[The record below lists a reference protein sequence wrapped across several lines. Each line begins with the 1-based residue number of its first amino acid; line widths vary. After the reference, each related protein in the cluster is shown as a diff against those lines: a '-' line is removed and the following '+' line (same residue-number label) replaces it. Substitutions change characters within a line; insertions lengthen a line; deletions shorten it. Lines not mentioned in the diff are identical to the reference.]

1 LPTGWA
7 LSHRRQGEDANF
19 TVDKMDPEYPE
30 EKRPLSDGP
39 SNAGDYALSI
49 VETVRQPFLILD
61 DELRVRTANR
71 AFYRTFKVTRE
82 ETENYFLY
90 DLGNGQWGIPAL
102 KKLLEEVLPQN
113 SQVEAFEVENEFP
126 SIGRRTMLL
135 NALRLRNEDRLS
147 RLIFVAIEDVTER
160 RRAEEQ
166 LRLFSAKLE
175 RSNRELQEFA
185 SVASHDL
192 QEPLR
197 KIQAFGDRLKNK
209 CFGSLGEEGRDY
221 LQRMQSA
228 AERMHT
234 LINDLLAFSRVETK
248 AQPFTTVN
256 LARVTEEVLS
266 DLEIQIERSAAVIE
280 VAGLPVIEADP
291 LQMRQLLQNL
301 IGNSLKYHRDG
312 VPPVVKVYGR
322 VLQERRHASGG
333 GAVAAD
339 QLCQLFVQDNGI
351 GFDEKYLDRIFTV
364 FQRLHGRQVYSGT
377 GVGLAICRKIVE
389 RHGGHITARSAPER
403 GATFVATLP
412 TRQLNGGK

>member
-1 LPTGWA
+1 
-7 LSHRRQGEDANF
+7 LSHRRQGEGINF
-19 TVDKMDPEYPE
+19 RVEKMSPKYPE

-39 SNAGDYALSI
+39 WNAGDYALGI

-102 KKLLEEVLPQN
+102 KRLLEEVLPRN

-126 SIGRRTMLL
+126 SIGCRRMLL
-135 NALRLRNEDRLS
+135 NALRLRSEDRLS

-160 RRAEEQ
+160 RQAEEQ

-197 KIQAFGDRLKNK
+197 KIQAFGDRLKSK
-209 CFGSLGEEGRDY
+209 CFESLGEDGLDY

-228 AERMHT
+228 AERMQT
-234 LINDLLAFSRVETK
+234 LINDLLAFSKVETK
-248 AQPFTTVN
+248 AQPFTTVD

-280 VAGLPVIEADP
+280 VAGLPVIEADS

-301 IGNSLKYHRDG
+301 IGNALKYHRDG
-312 VPPVVKVYGR
+312 VPPRIKVYGR
-322 VLQERRHASGG
+322 VLQERRHASSG

-412 TRQLNGGK
+412 TRQLNGGKVRQ

>member
-1 LPTGWA
+1 
-7 LSHRRQGEDANF
+7 
-19 TVDKMDPEYPE
+19 MDPEYPE

>member
-1 LPTGWA
+1 M
-7 LSHRRQGEDANF
+7 S
-19 TVDKMDPEYPE
+19 PEYLE
-30 EKRPLSDGP
+30 EKWPLSDGP
-39 SNAGDYALSI
+39 GNAGDYALSI

-61 DELRVRTANR
+61 GELRVRTANR

-102 KKLLEEVLPQN
+102 KKLLEEVLPRN
-113 SQVEAFEVENEFP
+113 SQVEAFEVEHEFP

-135 NALRLRNEDRLS
+135 NALRLRNEERLS

-160 RRAEEQ
+160 RQAEEQ

-175 RSNRELQEFA
+175 SSNRELQEFA

-228 AERMHT
+228 AERMQT

-248 AQPFTTVN
+248 AQPYTTVD
-256 LARVTEEVLS
+256 LARVTEGVLS
-266 DLEIQIERSAAVIE
+266 DLEIQIERSAAVVE
-280 VAGLPVIEADP
+280 VAGLPVIDADP

-301 IGNSLKYHRDG
+301 IGNALKYHRDG
-312 VPPVVKVYGR
+312 VPPLVKVYGR
-322 VLQERRHASGG
+322 VLQERRHAPRG

-389 RHGGHITARSAPER
+389 RHGGHITARSAPGR

-412 TRQLNGGK
+412 TRQLNGGQ